1 MKKLLTVI
9 KVIIAVIVV
18 IWALIAVPMKIN
30 DFLLVGF
37 TEDVIDGLKMPE
49 NTVMVEYIS
58 ECGNSSGTGDHTD
71 LYVVVLI
78 ESDLDYVTLAEHFKE
93 DEHFWRMQNVKEHGE
108 HTIGMGCMGLKFET
122 EFDEPDK
129 YFILEYNKSAMLDFR
144 GW

>member
-1 MKKLLTVI
+1 MKKLLTTI
-9 KVIIAVIVV
+9 KIIIVCIIV
-18 IWALIAVPMKIN
+18 IWALIAIPVKIN

-37 TEDVIDGLKMPE
+37 TKDVIEGLEMPE
-49 NTVMVEYIS
+49 NTVMVEYIA

-78 ESDLDYVTLAEHFKE
+78 KSDLDYVTLAEHFTE
-93 DEHFWRMQNVKEHGE
+93 DENFWRMQSVKEHGE
-108 HTIGMGCMGLKFET
+108 HTIGMGNIGLKFDTVFE
-122 EFDEPDK
+122 EPDK